1 MTKHAEAILKEALE
15 LEPDERAELIH
26 LLARS
31 FEQATDDRIDALA
44 AEEVESRIKAYDA
57 GKLTADSEEAVFER
71 INRR

>member
-31 FEQATDDRIDALA
+31 FEQTTDDRIDALA
-44 AEEVESRIKAYDA
+44 AEEAESRIEAYDA
-57 GKLTADSEEAVFER
+57 GKLTADSAEAVFER
-71 INRR
+71 LNRR